1 MSPFE
6 IRLELL
12 KMSKELVE
20 MEFMTAREEQRN
32 IWEAQAENARRL
44 GQDLPPY
51 PATQTQFPNENSIIA
66 KAATLN
72 GFVSNTQ
79 AEPVKGK
86 KS

>member
-12 KMSKELVE
+12 KMSKDLLEA
-20 MEFMTAREEQRN
+20 EFHSSREEQRN
-32 IWEAQAENARRL
+32 VWEAQAENARRL

-51 PATQTQFPNENSIIA
+51 PSTAVQFPTETTIIA
-66 KAATLN
+66 KASMLN

-79 AEPVKGK
+79 AETPKGK